1 MNTWELLLCFTGMGL
16 VTALP
21 RILPLTLLAGRVLP
35 QAFAHCL
42 SFVPAAVL
50 AALLAP
56 ELLVRGGTL
65 SLGPD
70 NFFLLAAGPTFWV
83 AWRGNGIFAPI
94 ATGMAAVA
102 LARALCA

>member
-1 MNTWELLLCFTGMGL
+1 MSDRELLLCLAGMGL

-35 QAFAHCL
+35 PVFTRCL
-42 SFVPAAVL
+42 FFVPVSIL

-56 ELLVRGGTL
+56 ELLVRGGAL
-65 SLGPD
+65 SLGAD
-70 NFFLLAAGPTFWV
+70 NLFLLAAVPTFLV
-83 AWRGNGIFAPI
+83 ARRGSFFGAI

-102 LARALCA
+102 LARLCGW